1 MHLQRMPANG
11 EAGPLK
17 SRLSSRRS
25 HGRTPGRTP
34 VPTCHTSW
42 GPHTSAPGSP
52 VGGKK
57 ARQGPLQKTGGSWVV
72 VVPRA
77 DDQAEGSSRRWLH
90 PAHREELRER
100 KVGLTVKVKTALRCS
115 RDLGLSR
122 SRQVEAQES
131 EVGVHV

>member
-1 MHLQRMPANG
+1 MPANG

-25 HGRTPGRTP
+25 YGRTPGRTP
-34 VPTCHTSW
+34 VPTCTACTSW

-100 KVGLTVKVKTALRCS
+100 KVGLS
-115 RDLGLSR
+115 RSRLLLGVQETLGSSR

-131 EVGVHV
+131 VVGVHV